1 MRSSIAIGGHQSA
14 SSANIPGGIPLHKS
28 ETPSEHRAKFRRG
41 LEQFNAGQF
50 FDAHESWEE
59 IWLSSPEPHKT
70 FLQGIIQISAAFHHY
85 ACGNMRGTRSLLE
98 AGLRRVGPFPPRYA
112 GIHLDLLREAARG
125 WVVALA
131 AGDDPGSEN
140 VPRIH
145 LSGGV

>member
-1 MRSSIAIGGHQSA
+1 MPVHKPGTQS
-14 SSANIPGGIPLHKS
+14 
-28 ETPSEHRAKFRRG
+28 EYQAKFRRG

-85 ACGNMRGTRSLLE
+85 TYGNMRGTRSLLE
-98 AGLRRVGPFPPRYA
+98 AGLRRVGPFPPQYA
-112 GIHLDLLREAARG
+112 GIHLELLREAARS
-125 WVVALA
+125 WIAALA
-131 AGDDPGSEN
+131 AGCDLGGEK

-145 LSGGV
+145 LSGDT